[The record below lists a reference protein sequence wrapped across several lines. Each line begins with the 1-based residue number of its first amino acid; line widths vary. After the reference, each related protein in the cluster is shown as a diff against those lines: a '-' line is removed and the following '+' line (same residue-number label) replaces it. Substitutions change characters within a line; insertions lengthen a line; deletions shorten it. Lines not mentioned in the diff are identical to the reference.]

1 MVKLLDINRQKAIF
15 EQYTV
20 FDIDIVSFPFVKWMK
35 LLERIPNIEIAY
47 ISELQSKFHSNDNLN
62 KESIF
67 EIANRIFKKY
77 NLEPIS
83 QKNFIENKINLVDDL
98 PF

>member
-1 MVKLLDINRQKAIF
+1 
-15 EQYTV
+15 
-20 FDIDIVSFPFVKWMK
+20 MK

-47 ISELQSKFHSNDNLN
+47 ISELQSKFHSNDNMN

-83 QKNFIENKINLVDDL
+83 QKNFYRKQY
-98 PF
+98 